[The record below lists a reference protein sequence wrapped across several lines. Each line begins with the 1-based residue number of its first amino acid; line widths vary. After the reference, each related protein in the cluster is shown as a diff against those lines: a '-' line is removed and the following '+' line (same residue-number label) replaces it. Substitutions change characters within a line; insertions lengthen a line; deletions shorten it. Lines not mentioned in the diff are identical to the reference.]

1 MQVRVIG
8 IYDTIDEAQATE
20 GDLESEGFRAEDM
33 SIAARDASATRE
45 ERGVMHFFREILGLD
60 VGPGPAGA
68 TAGRYVLTLYADEA
82 RAEAATDVMMRHHPL
97 AQRVSEERDVTPA
110 SEPVQEDL
118 PKERLTPEEGAVGSI
133 EQSFG
138 GEEALGRQPYE
149 ELEHER
155 YRAHFDE
162 YFAAAG
168 NRYEEYLPAYQ
179 FGERAAQSSR
189 YKGGAFED
197 FELEIR
203 RDFMLAYP
211 SSDWDRF
218 KGAIHHAWD
227 KVSGRA
233 V

>member
-8 IYDTIDEAQATE
+8 IYDNIDEARATE
-20 GDLESEGFRAEDM
+20 GELENEGFSADDM
-33 SIAARDASATRE
+33 SIAAQDAPATRE
-45 ERGVMHFFREILGLD
+45 ERGVMHFFREVLGLD
-60 VGPGPAGA
+60 VGQGPAGA
-68 TAGRYVLTLYADEA
+68 SAGRYVLTLYADEA
-82 RAEAATDVMMRHHPL
+82 RAEVATDVMSRHHPL
-97 AQRVSEERDVTPA
+97 GQRVSDERDVTPA
-110 SEPVQEDL
+110 EEPVQDDL
-118 PKERLTPEEGAVGSI
+118 PRERLTAEEGAVGSI

-138 GEEALGRQPYE
+138 GAEALGRQPYE

-155 YRAHFDE
+155 YRLHFEE
-162 YFAAAG
+162 YFAATG
-168 NRYEEYLPAYQ
+168 NRYEEYLHAYQ

-211 SSDWDRF
+211 NSEWDRF